1 MKVIDTEI
9 PGVKVIEPNV
19 FRDARGWFQE
29 TFSASRYAAVGI
41 VGPFVQDN
49 MSRSG
54 MGTLRGLHFQYPH
67 AQGKLVWVVEG
78 RVLDVAVDVRVGSPT
93 FGRSFAI
100 ELSGDNHLQVWIP
113 PGLAHGFC
121 VTSELAI
128 FAYKCTDEYHPECEL
143 GVAWDDPDLGIR
155 WPVVDPVLSAK
166 DRAHP
171 RLREID
177 PAKLPR
183 WRGC

>member
-1 MKVIDTEI
+1 
-9 PGVKVIEPNV
+9 
-19 FRDARGWFQE
+19 
-29 TFSASRYAAVGI
+29 
-41 VGPFVQDN
+41 
-49 MSRSG
+49 
-54 MGTLRGLHFQYPH
+54 
-67 AQGKLVWVVEG
+67 VVEG